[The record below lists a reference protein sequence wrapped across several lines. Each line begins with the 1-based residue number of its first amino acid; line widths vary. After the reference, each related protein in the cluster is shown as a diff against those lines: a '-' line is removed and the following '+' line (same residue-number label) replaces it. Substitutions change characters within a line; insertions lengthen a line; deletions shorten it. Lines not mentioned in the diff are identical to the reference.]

1 MSEAIDSHQHFW
13 RVARSDYGWMGEHV
27 APLLRDFMPDDL
39 APLLRRAGIAR
50 TILVQ
55 AAETEAETDFLLE
68 IATRTGFVAG
78 VVGWLDMDS
87 EAFPERLAHYR
98 KNPLFVGLRPMLQEL
113 DDDRFILRPRVLDNL
128 RRVAESGLAFD
139 ILAFPRHLPH
149 VAEALVRVP
158 ALRAVV
164 DHLAKP
170 PVAAGDLDPWR
181 ADIAAL
187 AAFPDVS
194 CKVSGLVTEAR
205 ADWSLPDLVPY
216 VDHVAACFGEDRL
229 LFGSDW
235 PVATLAATY
244 GEVAHA
250 ARALLG
256 TRFGPEAMAKIFGGN
271 AVRFYG
277 LDDGPPRPVGRER

>member
-13 RVARSDYGWMGEHV
+13 RVARGDYGWMGEHV

-39 APLLRRAGIAR
+39 EPLLRRAGIGR

-55 AAETEAETDFLLE
+55 AAPTEAETDFMLDL
-68 IATRTGFVAG
+68 AARTDYVAG
-78 VVGWLDMDS
+78 IVGWLDMESD
-87 EAFPERLAHYR
+87 AFPERLAHYR
-98 KNPLFVGLRPMLQEL
+98 RNPLFVGLRPMLQDL

-139 ILAFPRHLPH
+139 ILALPRHLPH
-149 VAEALVRVP
+149 VAEALARVP
-158 ALRAVV
+158 ALRAVL
-164 DHLAKP
+164 DHLGKP
-170 PVAAGDLDPWR
+170 PVATGGLDPWR
-181 ADIAAL
+181 ADVAAL
-187 AAFPDVS
+187 AAFPAVS

-205 ADWSLPDLVPY
+205 AEWALQDLAPFI
-216 VDHVAACFGEDRL
+216 DHVADAFGEDRL

-235 PVATLAATY
+235 PVSTLAATY

-256 TRFGPEAMAKIFGGN
+256 TRFGPEAMAKVFGGN
-271 AVRFYG
+271 ARRFYR
-277 LDDGPPRPVGRER
+277 LSA

>member
-1 MSEAIDSHQHFW
+1 MTGAIDSHQHFW
-13 RVARSDYGWMGEHV
+13 RVARGDYGWMGEHV
-27 APLLRDFMPDDL
+27 SPLLRDFIPDDL
-39 APLLRRAGIAR
+39 APLMRRAGIAR

-68 IATRTGFVAG
+68 VAARTEYVAG
-78 VVGWLDMDS
+78 VVGWLDMESD
-87 EAFPERLAHYR
+87 AFPERLAHYR
-98 KNPLFVGLRPMLQEL
+98 KNPLLVGLRPMLQDH

-139 ILAFPRHLPH
+139 ILVFPRHLPH
-149 VAEALVRVP
+149 VAEALARVP

-170 PVAAGDLDPWR
+170 PVATGALDPWR
-181 ADIAAL
+181 ADLAAL
-187 AAFPDVS
+187 AAFPGVS

-205 ADWSLPDLVPY
+205 ADWSLADLAPY
-216 VDHVAACFGEDRL
+216 VDHAAECFGEDRL

-256 TRFGPEAMAKIFGGN
+256 TRFGPAAMARIFGGN
-271 AVRFYG
+271 AMRVYG
-277 LDDGPPRPVGRER
+277 LSDRRSACGAT

>member
-1 MSEAIDSHQHFW
+1 MTGTVDSHQHFW
-13 RVARSDYGWMGEHV
+13 RVARGDYGWMGEHV
-27 APLLRDFMPDDL
+27 SPLLRDFMPDDL
-39 APLLRRAGIAR
+39 APLMRRAGIAR

-68 IATRTGFVAG
+68 VAARTEFVAG
-78 VVGWLDMDS
+78 VVGWLDMESD
-87 EAFPERLAHYR
+87 AFPERLAHHR
-98 KNPLFVGLRPMLQEL
+98 KNPLLVGLRPMLQDH

-139 ILAFPRHLPH
+139 ILVLPRHLPH
-149 VAEALVRVP
+149 VAEALARVP

-170 PVAAGDLDPWR
+170 PVATGALDPWR
-181 ADIAAL
+181 ADLAAL
-187 AAFPDVS
+187 AAFPGVS

-205 ADWSLPDLVPY
+205 ADWSLADLVPY
-216 VDHVAACFGEDRL
+216 VDHAAACFGEDRL

-256 TRFGPEAMAKIFGGN
+256 TRFGPAAMAKIFGGN
-271 AVRFYG
+271 AMRVYG
-277 LDDGPPRPVGRER
+277 LSDRRSAGRAT

>member
-1 MSEAIDSHQHFW
+1 MNGAIDSHQHFW
-13 RVARSDYGWMGEHV
+13 RVARGDYGWMGEHV

-68 IATRTGFVAG
+68 IAARTEFVAG

-87 EAFPERLAHYR
+87 DAFPERLAHYR
-98 KNPLFVGLRPMLQEL
+98 KNPLLVGLRPMLQ
-113 DDDRFILRPRVLDNL
+113 DHADDRFLLRPRVLDNL

-139 ILAFPRHLPH
+139 ILALPRHLPH
-149 VAEALVRVP
+149 VAEALARVP
-158 ALRAVV
+158 SLRAVI

-170 PVAAGDLDPWR
+170 PVATGDLDPWR
-181 ADIAAL
+181 TDIAAL

-205 ADWSLPDLVPY
+205 ADWSLADLAPY
-216 VDHVAACFGEDRL
+216 IDHVAACFGEDRL

-256 TRFGPEAMAKIFGGN
+256 TRFGPAAMAKIFGGN
-271 AVRFYG
+271 ATRVYG
-277 LDDGPPRPVGRER
+277 LPDDGLARSG